1 VHGRD
6 VASDPAAGLRGCLG
20 TLVTARHCRWGIV
33 VRDGITGRG
42 LYHHNAQL
50 MFNPASNIKLITTSA
65 ALHRLGPGFRFTTEV
80 FGRVDRGR
88 VVGGLYLRGNGDPT
102 LTGGDLAEIA
112 ATLRRLGIREVVGP
126 IYLDDTAFD
135 CATDPPGFRRFR
147 SSHPFRAGVGA
158 LSLNHNVVRITITPG
173 QRPGEPASVELSPSS
188 GYLVPHGTIWT
199 TTRPSRFRVATHSRL
214 RWTGVNTTGR
224 IRIRSRP
231 RRYWRRIFQPVLYT
245 GHTFLSRL
253 EAQGVRVTRHRTL
266 RRRKVPPGMPLLVAH
281 RSPRLETI
289 IYNGNKRSSNLVAE
303 HLLLAL
309 GADLYGP
316 PATYEKGRAALARYL
331 ERFGVQPGTY
341 FLENGSGLSRR
352 SRMRPVDLVT
362 VLEGIFHDF
371 AVGPEIQSSLPMA
384 GRDGTL
390 RRRFRGTSAEGVIRA
405 KTGTLSGTLCLTGYA
420 ANRDRLLF
428 FSFLAARV
436 RRIPSVRWLQVK
448 MSECL
453 TGYLRRVDP

>member
-1 VHGRD
+1 
-6 VASDPAAGLRGCLG
+6 
-20 TLVTARHCRWGIV
+20 
-33 VRDGITGRG
+33 
-42 LYHHNAQL
+42 

-65 ALHRLGPGFRFTTEV
+65 ALHRLGPSFRFTTEI

-102 LTGGDLAEIA
+102 LTSRDLAKIA
-112 ATLRRLGIREVVGP
+112 ATLQRLGVREVAGP

-158 LSLNHNVVRITITPG
+158 LSLNQNVVRITITPG
-173 QRPGEPASVELSPSS
+173 QHPGEPASVELSPRS
-188 GYLVPHGTIWT
+188 GYFKPHGTIWT
-199 TTRPSRFRVATHSRL
+199 TTRTSRFRVATHSKV

-224 IRIRSRP
+224 IRLGSRP
-231 RRYWRRIFQPVLYT
+231 RRYWRRIFQPALFT

-253 EAQGVRVTRHRTL
+253 EAQGVRVTRRGRL
-266 RRRKVPPGMPLLVAH
+266 RRKKVPPGVPLLVTH

-289 IYNGNKRSSNLVAE
+289 IYSGNKRSSNLVAE

-316 PATYEKGRAALARYL
+316 PATYEKGRAAVDRYL
-331 ERFGVQPGTY
+331 VRFGVKPGTY

-352 SRMRPVDLVT
+352 SRMRPADLVRI
-362 VLEGIFHDF
+362 LDGIYHDF
-371 AVGPEIQSSLPMA
+371 SVGPEIQSSLPMA
-384 GRDGTL
+384 GLDGTL
-390 RRRFRGTSAEGVIRA
+390 RRRFKGSSAEGLIRA

-420 ANRDRLLF
+420 AHQDRLIF

-436 RRIPSVRWLQVK
+436 RRIPAVKWLQVK

-453 TGYLRRVDP
+453 ASYLRRAEP